1 MFARVSTH
9 AGMHLRYRS
18 LCIKE
23 SEQVSATAGA
33 EQGAGPS
40 RDAGADGDFADFV
53 TDDAFGDAGGGG
65 ADFPAVTEGLSAL
78 SVAFVAICALTHCF
92 LFAVN
97 D

>member
-1 MFARVSTH
+1 
-9 AGMHLRYRS
+9 MHLRYRS

-23 SEQVSATAGA
+23 SEKVSATAGP

-40 RDAGADGDFADFV
+40 RNAGADGDFADFV

-78 SVAFVAICALTHCF
+78 SVAFVAICALSHCF
-92 LFAVN
+92 LFAAN